1 MEKLSNSD
9 LQVLVDTLIDKLNKD
24 NFKPNIIVAASES
37 VDHLASKLSQY
48 FSVGYTHIKGG
59 HRANSN
65 NILLQYAYSILRKIK
80 KGFFRNIDSGDNHLL
95 RISRKL
101 VMEIYKR
108 TDPCYVDENN
118 SSSNKIFKKYG
129 LESSILIVDD
139 NVFTGKTLECVT
151 RFLVGKGFNKEK
163 MRKATITAPYQYKP
177 DYYASEKELSFPWN
191 PVGI

>member
-101 VMEIYKR
+101 VMEYLTSDPEWDLLELNENVGNNQVIVLKR
-108 TDPCYVDENN
+108 N
-118 SSSNKIFKKYG
+118 
-129 LESSILIVDD
+129 
-139 NVFTGKTLECVT
+139 
-151 RFLVGKGFNKEK
+151 EK
-163 MRKATITAPYQYKP
+163 NTY
-177 DYYASEKELSFPWN
+177 N
-191 PVGI
+191 PS